1 MNKSE
6 SDNNLKSDLIPF
18 VLSRISAGFPSPA
31 DDYIENKEI
40 DEFLLLF

>member
-1 MNKSE
+1 MNKNE
-6 SDNNLKSDLIPF
+6 PDNNPMPDLIPF